1 MPKVASAVDAAPSPF
16 FLVPA
21 VNCVTARD
29 EQVMRIKN
37 HFLGSTTV
45 SIAVAVALLAGCGS
59 RPTDT
64 TTSPNAAPEQAA
76 SGVQSG
82 IVKVGDADIQ
92 YFSQGEGEAV
102 VLLPGGS
109 LDVGYM
115 EGLADALA
123 KAGYRVVRINFREAG
138 KSTGPEEGV
147 TLHTLA
153 GDVAGVI
160 EALKLGP
167 ANVGGHAFGNRVAR
181 MLDADRPEL
190 VRSVILFAA
199 GGKVAPAPAA
209 DRALK
214 IIFTPGSP
222 EDEVLEAMKYMV
234 GDPADVQKVWQIIKP
249 CRAPRA
255 AGIEYKAGEATPLKD
270 WWAPPG
276 KTKYLVLQGA
286 DDQAAP
292 PENGVLLKKEL
303 GNRVTLVEIPKAGHL
318 VLVERP
324 QKVADEMVS
333 FLRQR

>member
-1 MPKVASAVDAAPSPF
+1 
-16 FLVPA
+16 
-21 VNCVTARD
+21 
-29 EQVMRIKN
+29 MRIKN
-37 HFLGSTTV
+37 LFLGSTTV
-45 SIAVAVALLAGCGS
+45 SIAVAVALLAGCGP

-64 TTSPNAAPEQAA
+64 TTSPKAAPEQAA

-123 KAGYRVVRINFREAG
+123 KAGYRAVRINFRGAG

-160 EALKLGP
+160 EVLKLGP

>member
-1 MPKVASAVDAAPSPF
+1 VRIESLSIGNVA
-16 FLVPA
+16 
-21 VNCVTARD
+21 
-29 EQVMRIKN
+29 
-37 HFLGSTTV
+37 V
-45 SIAVAVALLAGCGS
+45 SIAAVLLAGCDRKPS
-59 RPTDT
+59 DT
-64 TTSPNAAPEQAA
+64 ITPAKPASEQVA
-76 SGVQSG
+76 SSVQSG

-92 YFSQGEGEAV
+92 YFSQGEGAAV

-115 EGLADALA
+115 EAIASALA
-123 KAGYRVVRINFREAG
+123 KGGFRAVRINFRGAG
-138 KSTGPEEGV
+138 KSTGPEDGI

-167 ANVGGHAFGNRVAR
+167 ANVAGHAFGNRVAR
-181 MLDADRPEL
+181 MLDADHPEL

-209 DRALK
+209 DQALK

-222 EDEVLEAMKYMV
+222 EAEVLEAMKYMV
-234 GDPADVQKVWQIIKP
+234 GNPANVQKVWQIIKP

-276 KTKYLVLQGA
+276 KSKYLVVQGA

-303 GNRVTLVEIPKAGHL
+303 GERLTLVEIPKAGHL
-318 VLVERP
+318 VLVEQP
-324 QKVADEMVS
+324 ETVAEEVVS
-333 FLRQR
+333 FLHQR

>member
-1 MPKVASAVDAAPSPF
+1 
-16 FLVPA
+16 
-21 VNCVTARD
+21 
-29 EQVMRIKN
+29 MRIKALS
-37 HFLGSTTV
+37 LGCVAV
-45 SIAVAVALLAGCGS
+45 SGAVAVALLAGCGP
-59 RPTDT
+59 RPADQ
-64 TTSPNAAPEQAA
+64 TTSEKSAPAQAAP
-76 SGVQSG
+76 GVQSG
-82 IVKVGDADIQ
+82 IVKLGDADIQ

-109 LDVGYM
+109 LDVGYL
-115 EGLADALA
+115 EGPADAVA
-123 KAGYRVVRINFREAG
+123 KAGYRVVRINFRGAG

-181 MLDADRPEL
+181 MLAADRPEL

-199 GGKVAPAPAA
+199 GGKVAAAPAA

-255 AGIEYKAGEATPLKD
+255 AGIEYKAGAATPLKD

-276 KTKYLVLQGA
+276 KTKYLVVQGS

-292 PENGVLLKKEL
+292 PENGVLLKKDL
-303 GNRVTLVEIPKAGHL
+303 ANRVTLVEIPKAGHL

-324 QKVADEMVS
+324 EKVADEVVS
-333 FLRQR
+333 FLRQQ

>member
-1 MPKVASAVDAAPSPF
+1 
-16 FLVPA
+16 
-21 VNCVTARD
+21 
-29 EQVMRIKN
+29 MRIN
-37 HFLGSTTV
+37 NLSIGNMAV
-45 SIAVAVALLAGCGS
+45 SIAVAVALLTGCDHKPS
-59 RPTDT
+59 DT
-64 TTSPNAAPEQAA
+64 TIPAKPASEQNA
-76 SGVQSG
+76 SSVQSD
-82 IVKVGDADIQ
+82 IVKVGNADIQ
-92 YFSQGEGEAV
+92 YFSQGEGAAV

-115 EGLADALA
+115 EGLASALA
-123 KAGYRVVRINFREAG
+123 KAGYRAVRINFRGAG
-138 KSTGPEEGV
+138 KSTGPEDGI

-160 EALKLGP
+160 EALNLGP
-167 ANVGGHAFGNRVAR
+167 ANVAGHAFGNRVAR

-209 DRALK
+209 DQALK

-222 EDEVLEAMKYMV
+222 EAEVLEAMKYMV

-270 WWAPPG
+270 WWAPLG
-276 KTKYLVLQGA
+276 KTKYLVVQGA
-286 DDQAAP
+286 DDQAAL

-303 GNRVTLVEIPKAGHL
+303 GERLTLVEIPKAGHL
-318 VLVERP
+318 VLVEQP
-324 QKVADEMVS
+324 EKVAEEVVS
-333 FLRQR
+333 FLHQR

>member
-1 MPKVASAVDAAPSPF
+1 
-16 FLVPA
+16 
-21 VNCVTARD
+21 
-29 EQVMRIKN
+29 MRIKN
-37 HFLGSTTV
+37 LSLGSMAV
-45 SIAVAVALLAGCGS
+45 SSAVAAALLAGCG
-59 RPTDT
+59 
-64 TTSPNAAPEQAA
+64 PNATTPPKSAPEQAA

-82 IVKVGDADIQ
+82 IVKLGDANIE

-115 EGLADALA
+115 EGLADAVA

-138 KSTGPEEGV
+138 KSTGPEEEV

-181 MLDADRPEL
+181 MLDADRPQL
-190 VRSVILFAA
+190 VRSVILFAV
-199 GGKVAPAPAA
+199 GGKVAAAPAA
-209 DRALK
+209 DQALK
-214 IIFTPGSP
+214 IIFTPDSK
-222 EDEVLEAMKYMV
+222 EADVLKAMNYMV
-234 GDPADVQKVWQIIKP
+234 GNPAAAQKAWQIIKP

-276 KTKYLVLQGA
+276 KTKYLVVQGA

-303 GNRVTLVEIPKAGHL
+303 GDRVTLVEIPKAGHL
-318 VLVERP
+318 VLVEQP
-324 QKVADEMVS
+324 EKVAGEVVS

>member
-1 MPKVASAVDAAPSPF
+1 
-16 FLVPA
+16 
-21 VNCVTARD
+21 
-29 EQVMRIKN
+29 MRIKALS
-37 HFLGSTTV
+37 LGCVAV
-45 SIAVAVALLAGCGS
+45 SGAVAVALLAGCGP
-59 RPTDT
+59 RPADQ
-64 TTSPNAAPEQAA
+64 TTSEKSAPAQAAP
-76 SGVQSG
+76 GVQSG
-82 IVKVGDADIQ
+82 IVKLGDADIQ

-109 LDVGYM
+109 LDVGYL
-115 EGLADALA
+115 EGLADAVA
-123 KAGYRVVRINFREAG
+123 KAGYRVVRINFRGAG

-181 MLDADRPEL
+181 MLAADRPEL

-199 GGKVAPAPAA
+199 GGKLAPAPAA
-209 DRALK
+209 DRAPK
-214 IIFTPGSP
+214 IIFTPASAEP
-222 EDEVLEAMKYMV
+222 EVLVAMKYMV

-255 AGIEYKAGEATPLKD
+255 AGIEAKAAEATPLKD

-276 KTKYLVLQGA
+276 KAKYLVVQGA

-303 GNRVTLVEIPKAGHL
+303 GDRVTLVEMPKAGHL

-324 QKVADEMVS
+324 DKVADEVVS
-333 FLRQR
+333 FLRPR